1 MNYSET
7 RPGRLPPAVATDA
20 GDKTKSPF
28 LGELLR
34 ILARRRATIFLFIT
48 LSFIAAIAYLA
59 LTPPKFTSTT
69 TMVLDTN
76 RMPLF
81 QNDQIAEAVDQAAVE
96 SQVETIQSEK
106 VTSQVIKKLDLT
118 HDPEFMSSPPS
129 LMNRIVAYFESPF
142 STPDPQSEDKPEAA
156 ALRTATRIL
165 DSRLLVT
172 HLARTYTVQI
182 SVTSLNKEKA
192 VEIANEMAEAYI
204 NDQLEAKYDV
214 IRRSGS
220 WLQQRIEELREQ
232 ASDAFKAVQD
242 FRTENNIIV
251 DSQGKLASDREINE
265 LTDALGRAR
274 TELATSESKVKRI
287 VSILQ
292 GGSILGV
299 QDKTVADVL
308 NNPVITHLRTQYLD
322 SQKRVEEW
330 TAKYGKDHLA
340 TVNQRN
346 EMAGLQ
352 RAILDEVARIAET
365 YKSEVEIARS
375 SEISIQKRLEGVF
388 KDASST
394 RQSQIKLRELET
406 RAATYQ
412 TIYENFLS
420 RYTAAVQQQSFPST
434 EARVITP
441 ASLPDSKSSPKTSLT
456 LFLSLLGGGLLGVG
470 ASAIQEH
477 LDRVLRTRQQLEAL
491 GIDCLG
497 VLPLVGKVS
506 ADPRE
511 LFLIHD
517 DDPFSPIA
525 EALREVKVAID
536 INQIHNKSNVIGIV
550 SALPKEGKTTFSA
563 NLAQIIGKTGGK
575 TLLIDGDLRNPA
587 LTRSLEKGHKSGLV
601 EAIAGTQEIR
611 NCVTTSEAQKFDFLG
626 GTLQA
631 RLVHTADILSSLG
644 MKNLIQSVRL
654 DYEYIIIDLPPLL
667 PLADVRGAAHLIDSF
682 IFVANWGHTTIDD
695 VKNAL
700 ATSSILSERLLGA
713 VLNKVVTKTM
723 DRFEG
728 YGRRSSAYY
737 YGYKADDSAS
747 GPSSENSA

>member
-7 RPGRLPPAVATDA
+7 RPGRLPPAVAMDA
-20 GDKTKSPF
+20 RDKTKAPF

-34 ILARRRATIFLFIT
+34 ILVRRRATVILFTTI
-48 LSFIAAIAYLA
+48 SFIASIAYLA
-59 LTPPKFTSTT
+59 LTPPKFTATT

-96 SQVETIQSEK
+96 SQVETIQSDK

-118 HDPEFMSSPPS
+118 HDPEFMPPSPS
-129 LMNRIVAYFESPF
+129 LMNRVIGFFESLL
-142 STPDPQSEDKPEAA
+142 STPDPPSENKSEDKPGAA
-156 ALRTATRIL
+156 ALLTASHIL
-165 DSRLLVT
+165 DSRLQVT

-182 SVTSLNKEKA
+182 SITSLNKEKA
-192 VEIANEMAEAYI
+192 VKIANEMAEAYI

-232 ASDAFKAVQD
+232 ASNAFKAVQD

-274 TELATSESKVKRI
+274 TDLATSEAKVKRI

-292 GGSILGV
+292 GGSIFGV
-299 QDKTVADVL
+299 QDKTVSDVL
-308 NNPVITHLRTQYLD
+308 NNPVITRLRTQYLD

-330 TAKYGKDHLA
+330 TTKYGKDHLA
-340 TVNQRN
+340 TVSQRN
-346 EMAGLQ
+346 EMAGLK
-352 RAILDEVARIAET
+352 RAMLDEVARIAET

-375 SEISIQKRLEGVF
+375 SETSIQKRLEEVF

-441 ASLPDSKSSPKTSLT
+441 ASLPDSKSSPKTGVT
-456 LFLSLLGGGLLGVG
+456 LFLALLGGGLLGVG
-470 ASAIQEH
+470 AAAIQEH

-497 VLPLVGKVS
+497 VLPLVGKES

-511 LFLIHD
+511 LFLVND
-517 DDPFSPIA
+517 DDPFSTLA

-536 INQIHNKSNVIGIV
+536 INQIRNKSNVIGIV

-563 NLAQIIGKTGGK
+563 NLAQIIGKTGGR

-587 LTRSLEKGHKSGLV
+587 LTRSLVKGHKSGLV

-611 NCVTTSEAQKFDFLG
+611 NCISTDEAQKFDFLG

-667 PLADVRGAAHLIDSF
+667 PIADARGAAHLIDSF
-682 IFVANWGHTTIDD
+682 IFVAKWGQTTIDD

-728 YGRRSSAYY
+728 YGRRSSSYY
-737 YGYKADDSAS
+737 YGYKADDSDA
-747 GPSSENSA
+747 GRH

>member
-1 MNYSET
+1 M
-7 RPGRLPPAVATDA
+7 DA
-20 GDKTKSPF
+20 RDKTKAPF

-34 ILARRRATIFLFIT
+34 ILVRRRATVILFTII
-48 LSFIAAIAYLA
+48 SFIASIAYLA
-59 LTPPKFTSTT
+59 LTPPKFTATT

-96 SQVETIQSEK
+96 SQVETIQSDK

-118 HDPEFMSSPPS
+118 HDPEFMPPSPS
-129 LMNRIVAYFESPF
+129 LMNRVIGFFESLL
-142 STPDPQSEDKPEAA
+142 STPDPPSENKSEDKPDAA
-156 ALRTATRIL
+156 ALLTASHIL
-165 DSRLLVT
+165 DSRLQVT

-182 SVTSLNKEKA
+182 SITSLNKEKA
-192 VEIANEMAEAYI
+192 VKIANEMAEAYI

-232 ASDAFKAVQD
+232 ASNAFKAVQD

-274 TELATSESKVKRI
+274 TDLATSEAKVKRI

-292 GGSILGV
+292 GGSIFGV
-299 QDKTVADVL
+299 QDKTVSDVL
-308 NNPVITHLRTQYLD
+308 NNPVITRLRTQYLD

-330 TAKYGKDHLA
+330 TTKYGKDHLA
-340 TVNQRN
+340 TVSQRN
-346 EMAGLQ
+346 EMAGLK
-352 RAILDEVARIAET
+352 RAMLDEVARIAET

-375 SEISIQKRLEGVF
+375 SETSIQKRLEEVF

-441 ASLPDSKSSPKTSLT
+441 ASLPDSKSSPKTGVT
-456 LFLSLLGGGLLGVG
+456 LFLALLGGGLLGVG
-470 ASAIQEH
+470 AAAIQEH
-477 LDRVLRTRQQLEAL
+477 LDRVLRTREQLESL

-497 VLPLVGKVS
+497 VLPLVGKES
-506 ADPRE
+506 ADRRE
-511 LFLIHD
+511 LFLVND
-517 DDPFSPIA
+517 DDPFSTIA

-536 INQIHNKSNVIGIV
+536 INQIRNKSNVIGIV

-563 NLAQIIGKTGGK
+563 NLAQIIGKTGGR

-587 LTRSLEKGHKSGLV
+587 LTRSLVKGHKSGLV

-611 NCVTTSEAQKFDFLG
+611 NCISTDEAQKFDFLC

-644 MKNLIQSVRL
+644 MKNLIESVRL

-667 PLADVRGAAHLIDSF
+667 PIADTRGAAHLIDSF
-682 IFVANWGHTTIDD
+682 IFVAKWGQTTIDD

-728 YGRRSSAYY
+728 YGRRSSSYY
-737 YGYKADDSAS
+737 YGYKADDSDA
-747 GPSSENSA
+747 GRH